1 MRKRRI
7 NLSINKK
14 QMKPEKALF
23 RLISLPKMMII
34 LLAVFIA
41 LGGTSCKSKK
51 KIAAEK
57 AAIELANKIDQ
68 AKASLRD
75 LLRDDN
81 PKTWQQKKDE
91 LDRIVAMQ
99 LRDPEVEDLINQVE
113 AKLEKER
120 QEMLK
125 RQEEE
130 ARLKAE
136 QEAREKELSKL
147 DNINSHFY
155 AVASAPSL
163 SEANS
168 RIDRALS
175 IFASKDVPVLII
187 VSKYGNNQ
195 KDYDRPTTIEK
206 YLNYIKDIKKYNKKV
221 EAVKYDDFSKIIEI
235 ELIKK

>member
-1 MRKRRI
+1 MR
-7 NLSINKK
+7 
-14 QMKPEKALF
+14 PEKALS
-23 RLISLPKMMII
+23 RIISLPKVMII

-57 AAIELANKIDQ
+57 AAIELANKIEQ

-81 PKTWQQKKDE
+81 PKTWQEKKNE

-130 ARLKAE
+130 ARIKAE
-136 QEAREKELSKL
+136 QEALMKKQAQL
-147 DNINSHFY
+147 DNINSHFFN
-155 AVASAPSL
+155 VASAPNL
-163 SEANS
+163 TEANI
-168 RIDRALS
+168 RIQHALS

-206 YLNYIKDIKKYNKKV
+206 YLNYIKDIKKYNKKI
-221 EAVKYDDFSKIIEI
+221 EAVKYDDFGKITEI

>member
-1 MRKRRI
+1 
-7 NLSINKK
+7 
-14 QMKPEKALF
+14 MKPEKALF

-81 PKTWQQKKDE
+81 PKTWQEKKNE

-120 QEMLK
+120 QEMLRK
-125 RQEEE
+125 QEEA

-155 AVASAPSL
+155 AVASAPSIM
-163 SEANS
+163 EANN

-187 VSKYGNNQ
+187 VSKYGNDQ

-221 EAVKYDDFSKIIEI
+221 EAVKYDDFNKIIEI

>member
-1 MRKRRI
+1 MRKI
-7 NLSINKK
+7 IVYLSINKK

-81 PKTWQQKKDE
+81 PKTWQEKKNE
-91 LDRIVAMQ
+91 LDSIIAMQ

-113 AKLEKER
+113 AKLEKDR

-125 RQEEE
+125 KQEEE
-130 ARLKAE
+130 ARLRAE
-136 QEAREKELSKL
+136 QAAQQQRQAKL
-147 DNINSHFY
+147 DNINTHFY
-155 AVASAPSL
+155 SVASAPNL
-163 SEANS
+163 TEANS
-168 RIDRALS
+168 RIDMALS
-175 IFASKDVPVLII
+175 IFASKDIPVLIV
-187 VSKYGNNQ
+187 VSKYGDNQ
-195 KDYDRPTTIEK
+195 KDYDRPTTIDK
-206 YLNYIKDIKKYNKKV
+206 YLNYIKDIKKYDKQI
-221 EAVKYDDFSKIIEI
+221 EAVKYDDFGKIIEI

>member
-1 MRKRRI
+1 
-7 NLSINKK
+7 
-14 QMKPEKALF
+14 MKPEKALF

-81 PKTWQQKKDE
+81 PKTWQEKKNE

-120 QEMLK
+120 QEMLRK
-125 RQEEE
+125 QEEA
-130 ARLKAE
+130 ARIKAE
-136 QEAREKELSKL
+136 QEARQKELSKL

-155 AVASAPSL
+155 AVASAPSIM
-163 SEANS
+163 EANN

-187 VSKYGNNQ
+187 VSKYGNDQ

>member
-1 MRKRRI
+1 
-7 NLSINKK
+7 
-14 QMKPEKALF
+14 MKPEKALF

-81 PKTWQQKKDE
+81 PKTWQEKKNE

-120 QEMLK
+120 QEMLRK
-125 RQEEE
+125 QEEA

-136 QEAREKELSKL
+136 QEARQKELSKL

-155 AVASAPSL
+155 AVASAPSIM
-163 SEANS
+163 EANN

-187 VSKYGNNQ
+187 VSKYGNDQ

>member
-1 MRKRRI
+1 
-7 NLSINKK
+7 
-14 QMKPEKALF
+14 MKPEKALF

-155 AVASAPSL
+155 AVASAPSIG
-163 SEANS
+163 EANS

-221 EAVKYDDFSKIIEI
+221 DAVKYDDFNKIIEI